1 MWDAILHILSVI
13 GSALFMIIFFGL
25 CIFVHELGHFL
36 VARMCGLRV
45 LAFSIG
51 FRKIWAKKIKGV
63 EYRIG
68 WIPVGGYVDLPQIDA
83 TGEPKDE
90 NGDPLPRAKPWKRI
104 VTAAAGPLFNI
115 LFAMLLGC
123 AIWVFGLPQSTPKMT
138 EFKVKTVQVDKP
150 EYNAGLRPGDVII
163 KLNGRTFNS
172 TWNSFSQNIMLTVG
186 DVTLT
191 VRKPDGTIK
200 DIVYQPVVNRQVAPS
215 AKIPIPF
222 FTVELPVVIAPLK
235 DSPAEK
241 AGLKKGDRITK
252 LNGIEVGRTEFLT
265 MVHFANKQPLVAEY
279 IRKENNK
286 EITGTVTVYPAEIEG
301 DDFVLGIAF
310 DPETDLLVESVYPNM
325 PAAEKLKAGDR
336 ITAVNGKKAELNQDV
351 IRCVLESRGEPVEL
365 TILRGE
371 QEQTFSIS
379 AVRKNKLGV
388 KFQYL
393 TYPTPVEQLVS
404 VLNTTWRSLKSV
416 AAGIGRKL
424 GMKDAGYTTLG
435 PQHFS
440 GPIGIGETLYMSVY
454 RGSLIIGLNLVV
466 VISFSLGLFNLL
478 PIPVLDGGHILLA
491 VLEIITRR
499 PPSEKILHPITGFFV
514 LVLIGFM
521 LFVTFFD
528 IKRLLPAEAE
538 KQGKI
543 IREADM
549 VKENGK

>member
-13 GSALFMIIFFGL
+13 GSALFMVIFFGL

-36 VARMCGLRV
+36 AARMCGLRV

-51 FRKIWAKKIKGV
+51 FRKIWAKKINGV

-163 KLNGRTFNS
+163 KLNGRTFNR

-279 IRKENNK
+279 VRKEGNK
-286 EITGTVTVYPAEIEG
+286 EITGTVTIHPEEMDG
-301 DDFVLGIAF
+301 DDFALGIAF
-310 DPETDLLVESVYPNM
+310 HPETDLLVESVYPNM

-365 TILRGE
+365 TILRDE

-393 TYPTPVEQLVS
+393 TYPTPVEQLVN

-424 GMKDAGYTTLG
+424 GVKDAGYTTLG

-499 PPSEKILHPITGFFV
+499 PPSEKILHPITCFFV

-528 IKRLLPAEAE
+528 IKRLLPMEAE